1 MAIEVKRESVD
12 NKSRHV
18 SPAYI
23 DRDGVSFLAS
33 SDKPFPTADV
43 NHLRLHE
50 GYAFYVYKL
59 YPYTAKLPADT
70 AMYFAIAWAEGVT
83 PHMQLQAACGG
94 DAELR
99 LFEGATVTGGTS
111 FTALN
116 RHRNVTT
123 TSQSAVLINPT
134 VLTTGAEIDAQIIP
148 GGSGKKAGGGSQD
161 SFQYVLKPLTTY
173 LFMLKNTNGV
183 AHEAELLVSW
193 YE

>member
-12 NKSRHV
+12 TKARHV
-18 SPAYI
+18 SPSYV
-23 DRDGVSFLAS
+23 DRNGIQYLAS

-59 YPYTAKLPADT
+59 YPYVDKLPADA
-70 AMYFAIAWAEGVT
+70 AMYFAIAWASGVT

-94 DAELR
+94 NAELR
-99 LFEGATVTGGTS
+99 LFEGATVTGGTP

-123 TSQSAVLINPT
+123 VSQSAVLINPT
-134 VLTTGAEIDAQIIP
+134 VTTTGNEIDAQIVA